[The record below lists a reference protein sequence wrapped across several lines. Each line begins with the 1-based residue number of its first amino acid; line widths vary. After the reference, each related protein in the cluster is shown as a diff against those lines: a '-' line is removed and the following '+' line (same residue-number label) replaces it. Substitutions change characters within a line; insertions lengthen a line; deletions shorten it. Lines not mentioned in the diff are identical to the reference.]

1 MTKWIITSFP
11 YNFGEN
17 GNKPSI
23 LEKKRNDRKFPE
35 NYLLHKMPIYINYLK
50 ISENKIRKRWYISS
64 LKYSNDQLRQ
74 ELWMEEVAYTIVCC
88 SVTKLYP
95 VLYNPKDYS
104 PPGPSVHGISKAR
117 ILELVAISFS
127 KGLFVTQGLN
137 PSFVHWQVDSSPL
150 NHLGSSVYMVGDQ
163 IHTEQ
168 CV

>member
-1 MTKWIITSFP
+1 
-11 YNFGEN
+11 
-17 GNKPSI
+17 
-23 LEKKRNDRKFPE
+23 
-35 NYLLHKMPIYINYLK
+35 
-50 ISENKIRKRWYISS
+50 
-64 LKYSNDQLRQ
+64 
-74 ELWMEEVAYTIVCC
+74 MEEVAYTIVCC

>member
-1 MTKWIITSFP
+1 
-11 YNFGEN
+11 
-17 GNKPSI
+17 
-23 LEKKRNDRKFPE
+23 
-35 NYLLHKMPIYINYLK
+35 
-50 ISENKIRKRWYISS
+50 
-64 LKYSNDQLRQ
+64 
-74 ELWMEEVAYTIVCC
+74 MEEVAYTIVCC

-150 NHLGSSVYMVGDQ
+150 TTWEAQYTWLGIRYTQSNVCNHGISGKVEAIEFMK
-163 IHTEQ
+163 IKNN
-168 CV
+168 C